1 MSWRCFPLILR
12 FWEADEEFPASL
24 QALVDRNTLDFL
36 RYETLMFALDYV
48 VKRLNTLCAEMTN
61 I

>member
-1 MSWRCFPLILR
+1 ML
-12 FWEADEEFPASL
+12 ADEEFPASL